1 MKKSHDDKRNQI
13 VKQKELKQK
22 LLLFNNL
29 RKNLGLVQ
37 KNKVDELKT
46 RKMLLKRLKNSI
58 KNHSIKVAEKKQ
70 VYRNLDKWHNIKI
83 CISAFKRW
91 RLLKWY
97 KKL

>member
-58 KNHSIKVAEKKQ
+58 KNHSIKVA
-70 VYRNLDKWHNIKI
+70 
-83 CISAFKRW
+83 
-91 RLLKWY
+91 
-97 KKL
+97 